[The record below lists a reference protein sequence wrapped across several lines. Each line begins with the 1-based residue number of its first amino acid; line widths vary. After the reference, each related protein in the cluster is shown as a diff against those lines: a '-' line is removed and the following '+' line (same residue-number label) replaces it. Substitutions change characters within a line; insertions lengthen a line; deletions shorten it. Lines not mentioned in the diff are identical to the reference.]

1 MGKLDVKEVRGQAR
15 DPRSEAEDALPTS
28 SAVQG
33 RVGPPVS
40 SGVGPRGG
48 ASRGELDLSLDLGA
62 PAPAVPPPPPQK
74 KPSGAPDRPDGGRD
88 SFQLL
93 GTNLADT
100 FQIESVVAHG
110 GFAVVYRAH
119 HLRFAAPVAV
129 KCLKIPT
136 NLNAS
141 ERKDFLDRFQKE
153 GEVMF
158 RLSSSIPEI
167 VRPLQYDSFKM
178 PDGRLVPFIV
188 LEWLEGQTLKDEI
201 VSRLAASKPPMSFR
215 EGVEFLTPVARAL
228 GRAHRCPSPD
238 GPLCILH
245 CDLKPDNIFV
255 TQNGGGE
262 SLRIFDFGI
271 SKVRNAATR
280 QVGGSTVDAAGS
292 MFTPAYAAPEQWTPD
307 RWGQTGPWTDVFS
320 LALTLTEV
328 ITQRP
333 AIDGPPA
340 AMFAQAINP
349 KDRPTP
355 RRLGLAVHDSVD
367 EVFRKALAVDPRER
381 FQDIATFWDALEALI
396 GVRSSSAGPRSSL
409 SAVARAEMDG
419 GPPLAQPPMPELGG
433 LSFSGELDLPPPA
446 PKQVPK
452 AAPSSPA
459 SFQTPPGLAAQL
471 QGAPLPLG
479 ELESAPSP
487 AQNKSEPPNAGFGAS
502 LDLAAEPERPAPR
515 PMPPMAPLSNPGMG
529 PHSVPTPQGSQ
540 PHWAP
545 PPQDSYPGQM
555 MPEGPPSQSAL
566 ATPVPT
572 KERLQ
577 AAASKAG
584 QVATQVATV
593 AAVSAAHAAK
603 SIATRALEVD
613 KRHRISL
620 EQPSTWIKPMMG
632 PILAMAAALLVSV
645 VAVIVNKAMGSNV
658 RVMWISLPLMLAAI
672 GFAIY
677 RWMKITKE

>member
-1 MGKLDVKEVRGQAR
+1 MSKLDVKEVRHQVR
-15 DPRSEAEDALPTS
+15 DPRSDDEAPSSSSIAQGAL
-28 SAVQG
+28 
-33 RVGPPVS
+33 RPPLS

-48 ASRGELDLSLDLGA
+48 AARAELQLNLDVVV
-62 PAPAVPPPPPQK
+62 PAVAPPPPVPALK
-74 KPSGAPDRPDGGRD
+74 RSDTPVRPEGGRD

-93 GTNLADT
+93 GTKLADT

-129 KCLKIPT
+129 KCLKIPS
-136 NLNAS
+136 NLNVS

-188 LEWLEGQTLKDEI
+188 LEWLEGQTLKEEI
-201 VSRLAASKPPMSFR
+201 VSRLSASKPPLTFR

-255 TQNGGGE
+255 TQNGTGE
-262 SLRIFDFGI
+262 NLRIFDFGI

-328 ITQRP
+328 ITQKP

-340 AMFAQAINP
+340 AMFAQCINP
-349 KDRPTP
+349 QDRPTP
-355 RRLGLAVHDSVD
+355 RRLGLAMHDSVD

-381 FQDIATFWDALEALI
+381 YQDIASFWDALESLV

-419 GPPLAQPPMPELGG
+419 GPPLAQPPMPALGG
-433 LSFSGELDLPPPA
+433 LSFSGELDLPPPKPA
-446 PKQVPK
+446 PTP
-452 AAPSSPA
+452 AASGPA
-459 SFQTPPGLAAQL
+459 SFQTPPGIAAQL
-471 QGAPLPLG
+471 QEESLSLG
-479 ELESAPSP
+479 ELEPSGFAPPS
-487 AQNKSEPPNAGFGAS
+487 KSEPPATGFGAS

-515 PMPPMAPLSNPGMG
+515 PMPPMPPLSNPGLG
-529 PHSVPTPQGSQ
+529 PASVPTPASSQ
-540 PHWAP
+540 PHAWAP
-545 PPQDSYPGQM
+545 PAQESYPGQAV
-555 MPEGPPSQSAL
+555 PEGPASQSAL
-566 ATPVPT
+566 ATPIPT

-603 SIATRALEVD
+603 SIATKALEVD
-613 KRHRISL
+613 QRHRISL

-632 PILAMAAALLVSV
+632 PIIALVAALLVSV

-658 RVMWISLPLMLAAI
+658 SVTWISLPLLLAAI